1 MMWEYSL
8 CFDNEKDSENF
19 VDKIRPFIKETKGVV
34 ISIFLQDA
42 YKVLVAVPIEKRE
55 QAMSL
60 LKENLAEMIL
70 INYKKEY
77 IMSKLNFEVDHSVN
91 MRVFL
96 QTLICFDSDVD
107 KQIIVESLN
116 FDKSIYLNS
125 FINFRLKFL
134 KNKWDELVTLANDN
148 IMYLLSEDSFVE
160 LIKFLISNLEYRCY
174 AVNIFSKQN
183 CYLLC
188 DMEGKVINDFLLDK
202 NIVYDDNKLLT
213 SLIALNPEKII
224 IHCNSFLKENLLK
237 NLYNVFA
244 NRIEIC
250 K

>member
-1 MMWEYSL
+1 MWEYSL
-8 CFDNEKDSENF
+8 CFDNEIDSENF
-19 VDKIRPFIKETKGVV
+19 IDKIRPFIKETKGVV
-34 ISIFLQDA
+34 VSIFLQDTH
-42 YKVLVAVPIEKRE
+42 KVLVAVPIEKKE

-70 INYKKEY
+70 TNFKKEY

-107 KQIIVESLN
+107 KQIIMESLN

-134 KNKWDELVTLANDN
+134 KNKWDELVTLVNDN

-160 LIKFLISNLEYRCY
+160 LIKFLISNLDYRCY

-237 NLYNVFA
+237 NLYNFFS

>member
-1 MMWEYSL
+1 MWEYCL
-8 CFDNEKDSENF
+8 CFDSENESKIF
-19 VDKIRPFIKETKGVV
+19 VDKIKPFIKNIKGVV
-34 ISIFLQDA
+34 VSIFLQET
-42 YKVLVAVPIEKRE
+42 YKVLVAVPRDKMERTT
-55 QAMSL
+55 SF

-70 INYKKEY
+70 TIYKKDY
-77 IMSKLNFEVDHSVN
+77 ILSRLSFEIDSSVN
-91 MRVFL
+91 MHIFL
-96 QTLICFDSDVD
+96 QTLVCFDSEMD
-107 KQIIVESLN
+107 KQIIMESLN
-116 FDKSIYLNS
+116 FEKSIYFGS

-134 KNKWDELVTLANDN
+134 KTKWDELVTLANDN

-160 LIKFLISNLEYRCY
+160 LIKFLISNLDYRCY
-174 AVNIFSKQN
+174 AVNIFTKKD

-188 DMEGKVINDFLLDK
+188 DMEGKVIKDFLLDK

-224 IHCNSFLKENLLK
+224 IHCDSFLKENLLK
-237 NLYNVFA
+237 NLYNFFS

>member
-1 MMWEYSL
+1 MWEYSL
-8 CFDNEKDSENF
+8 CFDNEIDSENF
-19 VDKIRPFIKETKGVV
+19 IDKIRPFIKETKGVV
-34 ISIFLQDA
+34 VSIFLQDTH
-42 YKVLVAVPIEKRE
+42 KVLVAVPIEKKE

-70 INYKKEY
+70 TYYKKEY

-91 MRVFL
+91 MHVFL

-107 KQIIVESLN
+107 KQIIIGDLN

-125 FINFRLKFL
+125 YINFRLKFL

-160 LIKFLISNLEYRCY
+160 LIKFLISNLDYRCY

-237 NLYNVFA
+237 NLYNFFS

>member
-1 MMWEYSL
+1 MWEYSL
-8 CFDNEKDSENF
+8 CFDNEIDSENF
-19 VDKIRPFIKETKGVV
+19 IDKIRPFIKETKGVV
-34 ISIFLQDA
+34 VSIFLQDTH
-42 YKVLVAVPIEKRE
+42 KVLVAVPIEKKE

-70 INYKKEY
+70 TNFKKEY

-107 KQIIVESLN
+107 KQIIMESLN

-160 LIKFLISNLEYRCY
+160 LIKFLISNLDYRCY

-237 NLYNVFA
+237 NLYNIFS

>member
-1 MMWEYSL
+1 MWEYSL

-237 NLYNVFA
+237 NLYNFFS

>member
-1 MMWEYSL
+1 MWEYSL
-8 CFDNEKDSENF
+8 CFDNEIDSENF
-19 VDKIRPFIKETKGVV
+19 IDKIRPFIKETKGVV
-34 ISIFLQDA
+34 VSIFLQDTH
-42 YKVLVAVPIEKRE
+42 KVLVAVPIEKKE

-70 INYKKEY
+70 TNFKKEY

-107 KQIIVESLN
+107 KQIIMESLN

-160 LIKFLISNLEYRCY
+160 LIKFLISNLDYRCY

-237 NLYNVFA
+237 NLYNFFS

>member
-1 MMWEYSL
+1 MWEYSL
-8 CFDNEKDSENF
+8 CFDNEIDSENF
-19 VDKIRPFIKETKGVV
+19 IDKIRPFIKKTKGVV
-34 ISIFLQDA
+34 VSIFLQDTH
-42 YKVLVAVPIEKRE
+42 KVLVAVPIEKKE

-70 INYKKEY
+70 TNFKKEY

-107 KQIIVESLN
+107 KQIIMESLN

-160 LIKFLISNLEYRCY
+160 LIKFLISNLDYRCY

-237 NLYNVFA
+237 NLYNFFS